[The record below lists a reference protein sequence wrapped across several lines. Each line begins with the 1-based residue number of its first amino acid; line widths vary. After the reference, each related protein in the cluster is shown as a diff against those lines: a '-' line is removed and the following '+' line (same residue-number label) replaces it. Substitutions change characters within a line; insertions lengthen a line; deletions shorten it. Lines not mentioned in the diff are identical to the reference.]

1 MIVMSE
7 LAEKL
12 GGRFVVLD
20 GGDGVGKGTQLD
32 LLAAELERQGVGVC
46 RVFDPGGTAIG
57 DRIRQILLDNAHNEM
72 AVECELLLY
81 MASRA
86 QLAAERI
93 RPALAAGKCVLG
105 DRYISSTVA
114 YQGAGGAETRAVL
127 AAGQIA
133 VGATWPDLTIVLDLP
148 VEAGLARAGN
158 GAEPDRMESKA
169 VEFHRRVRQLFL
181 TQARDQPDRFAVVDA
196 AGDVQDVHRRV
207 LSTLTNWEF
216 A

>member
-1 MIVMSE
+1 M
-7 LAEKL
+7 
-12 GGRFVVLD
+12 
-20 GGDGVGKGTQLD
+20 
-32 LLAAELERQGVGVC
+32 
-46 RVFDPGGTAIG
+46 
-57 DRIRQILLDNAHNEM
+57 
-72 AVECELLLY
+72 
-81 MASRA
+81 
-86 QLAAERI
+86 
-93 RPALAAGKCVLG
+93 
-105 DRYISSTVA
+105 
-114 YQGAGGAETRAVL
+114 
-127 AAGQIA
+127 
-133 VGATWPDLTIVLDLP
+133 GATWPDLTIVLDLP